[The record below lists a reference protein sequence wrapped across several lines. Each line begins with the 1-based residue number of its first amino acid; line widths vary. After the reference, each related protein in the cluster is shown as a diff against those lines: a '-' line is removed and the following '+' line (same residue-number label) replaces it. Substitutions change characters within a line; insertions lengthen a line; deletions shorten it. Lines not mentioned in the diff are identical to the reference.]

1 MEPRHR
7 LRLYLLTALVLFGF
21 GALLTR
27 LYDFQINKREF
38 YKDQVPGNRQIT
50 VREPGIR
57 GIIKDRNGIELA
69 RNRREYEVSFNLE
82 EIHNAYRLQRE
93 KDLLHRE
100 LDLRLE
106 EIRILHESIR
116 QKPAALAELKALDPE
131 LYEELEKMFPRGE

>member
-1 MEPRHR
+1 MAVQLGKSNTIVGNYESGRVTPPIDVILQYSEIFNVKASDIIDKDLSADEGMES
-7 LRLYLLTALVLFGF
+7 LV
-21 GALLTR
+21 A
-27 LYDFQINKREF
+27 
-38 YKDQVPGNRQIT
+38 
-50 VREPGIR
+50 EPPPSYG
-57 GIIKDRNGIELA
+57 K
-69 RNRREYEVSFNLE
+69 S
-82 EIHNAYRLQRE
+82 RLQRE